1 MEIAEHFES
10 IRKVHNCLG
19 AVTAGR
25 IQTGSFYDNYN
36 ILLVVDAKLHVMNA
50 LTSHAMDNNSMFLA
64 SRIVSSGSFP
74 EPKAIGPSETPC
86 PYTFVGGDEFTAQ
99 DNYLRVSSAQN
110 EELRRALR
118 PADIT
123 LKVIFSRFGIL
134 REKYAPMGPEDFVKR
149 GFLSDTVAAA
159 VTLHNYLVQR
169 SPVYMEGLMS
179 DYTGIEEMLAQL
191 KLSEPST
198 NAEVQRYQREMT
210 PLVTEMMKK
219 HHCPALKQIPTQSM
233 PRNVKVS
240 MVPPLTVKEDWREV
254 LHMDKG
260 TFNFLLSRCGPRL
273 LQERYPDPEVS
284 LSMVL
289 RFLATGKGYTPN
301 WEETFVGIFSILYE
315 TLGEYMHPVSVFN
328 DNLGWIR
335 STN

>member
-1 MEIAEHFES
+1 M
-10 IRKVHNCLG
+10 
-19 AVTAGR
+19 
-25 IQTGSFYDNYN
+25 
-36 ILLVVDAKLHVMNA
+36 
-50 LTSHAMDNNSMFLA
+50 
-64 SRIVSSGSFP
+64 
-74 EPKAIGPSETPC
+74 
-86 PYTFVGGDEFTAQ
+86 
-99 DNYLRVSSAQN
+99 SSAQN

-210 PLVTEMMKK
+210 PLVTEMMKE

-273 LQERYPDPEVS
+273 LQERYPDPEIS

-301 WEETFVGIFSILYE
+301 WEKTFVRIFSILYE

-328 DNLGWIR
+328 YNLGWIR